1 MERQNIT
8 LALPRNLLKKAKAIA
23 ASQDISLS
31 QLLRETLE
39 EKIKNEA
46 GFKAARRRQI
56 LLLESGLDLGTNG
69 HITTT
74 REELYER

>member
-46 GFKAARRRQI
+46 GFKAAKRRQMS
-56 LLLESGLDLGTNG
+56 LLESGLDLGTKG
-69 HITTT
+69 QITTT
-74 REELYER
+74 REELHER